1 MPSDYGRSLPE
12 LFGDLVNQL
21 STLFRKE
28 VQLARA
34 EVSEKVNEAASA
46 IPGIAIGAVLLLGA
60 LIMLLHALALGMVRL
75 LAISPGL
82 AYLITGV
89 VVALGGYLLLK
100 GAIAKLKTSNLM
112 PERTAQQISRD
123 AQVVKE
129 QL

>member
-21 STLFRKE
+21 STLLRKE

-34 EVSEKVNEAASA
+34 EVSEKVNEATSA

-60 LIMLLHALALGMVRL
+60 LIMLLHALAIGMVRL
-75 LAISPGL
+75 LEIGPGL

-89 VVALGGYLLLK
+89 VVAIGGYVLLK
-100 GAIAKLKTSNLM
+100 GAISKLKASNLM

-123 AQVVKE
+123 AQAVKE